1 MCLQCVCFW
10 LLFSAALQ
18 TCTLLAHVCDT
29 SVNSVCGCDLMGA
42 WRGLGEGCTHAEYTA
57 TESTTTE
64 RCIQSLPSPPASPAR
79 KKQPSHLFQSSAWC
93 VLCGRQQGSCTSAGI
108 DRGENMFRISKLPS
122 ACSWKETPFD
132 ASHSVWLLASASFVR
147 SHRSDIVL
155 DNRVAPLWLDETFIY
170 SCYNWE
176 KAAYCFV
183 NSKRSVWC
191 LDLLNVWYLGLLR
204 CPDDV
209 ISTNTFD
216 SSSTERLSSLSRLME
231 TQQTGVVSCF
241 VP

>member
-1 MCLQCVCFW
+1 MNV
-10 LLFSAALQ
+10 
-18 TCTLLAHVCDT
+18 TLVWTAYVGVI
-29 SVNSVCGCDLMGA
+29 SWVPGMG
-42 WRGLGEGCTHAEYTA
+42 WGRGVRMQYTGYTA

-79 KKQPSHLFQSSAWC
+79 KKQPSHLFQSCASC
-93 VLCGRQQGSCTSAGI
+93 VLCGRQQGSCTSAGT

-155 DNRVAPLWLDETFIY
+155 DSRVAPLWLHETFIC
-170 SCYNWE
+170 SFCNWE

-183 NSKRSVWC
+183 NSNRSVWC
-191 LDLLNVWYLGLLR
+191 LDLLNVWIR
-204 CPDDV
+204 TD
-209 ISTNTFD
+209 T
-216 SSSTERLSSLSRLME
+216 
-231 TQQTGVVSCF
+231 
-241 VP
+241 